1 MTSLFCRPF
10 TVLVDINAVFF
21 FFRASEGKMSRNAY
35 PKPCVTYLKMA
46 AKETIPRLSN
56 IEKFSKLFPSFGPF

>member
-1 MTSLFCRPF
+1 MTSLFCRLF
-10 TVLVDINAVFF
+10 TVLVDINAVCFF
-21 FFRASEGKMSRNAY
+21 QASEGKMSCNAY
-35 PKPCVTYLKMA
+35 PKPCVTYLKMT